1 MILRFCRILNRF
13 SRASLYCVLTQGIPS
28 TTKENVAMP
37 QIEMILNSK
46 SIGMDFKTELGQV
59 LLEMKLGQ
67 KMALAG

>member
-1 MILRFCRILNRF
+1 M
-13 SRASLYCVLTQGIPS
+13 
-28 TTKENVAMP
+28 TKENAAMP